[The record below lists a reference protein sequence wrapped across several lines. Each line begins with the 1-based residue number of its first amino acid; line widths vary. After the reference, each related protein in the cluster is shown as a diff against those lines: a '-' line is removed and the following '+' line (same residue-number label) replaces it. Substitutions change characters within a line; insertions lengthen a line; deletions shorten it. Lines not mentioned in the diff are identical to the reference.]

1 MASRPL
7 RPGFRRGGNT
17 PVSDGRDPRSIIA
30 QPIEG
35 GPPFSAAGASLDS
48 SPAGN
53 ALSQIETS
61 EDHVRAHVLLSSAVL
76 LLALAA
82 PAARAAQNPAAAP
95 PGDYS
100 PVDIA
105 YGSRIYDAQCTTCHG
120 ANGDGV
126 GGVNL
131 RSGTFRNAITDQDLQ
146 RVILLGVQGTSMQA
160 FKFDPSEVAGVIA
173 YLRNMNSVDRGSV
186 KLGDAARGKALFDG
200 KGECGRCHRVGAQ
213 GSRVAPD
220 LSDVGA
226 QRSAGSLQRSLTD
239 PTSQMM
245 PINRPVRAV
254 LRDGKVVNGRRLNE
268 DTYTVQLIDDQER
281 LVSLSKSDLREF
293 TILTSSPMPSFK
305 STFSPDE
312 LSDVVA
318 YLLSLKGR

>member
-1 MASRPL
+1 
-7 RPGFRRGGNT
+7 
-17 PVSDGRDPRSIIA
+17 
-30 QPIEG
+30 
-35 GPPFSAAGASLDS
+35 
-48 SPAGN
+48 
-53 ALSQIETS
+53 
-61 EDHVRAHVLLSSAVL
+61 VRASSRSSCALLC
-76 LLALAA
+76 LALASGIA
-82 PAARAAQNPAAAP
+82 FAQAP
-95 PGDYS
+95 PPNEYT
-100 PVDIA
+100 PTDIA

-131 RSGTFRNAITDQDLQ
+131 RSGTFRNAITDLDLS
-146 RVILLGVQGTSMQA
+146 RVILNGIAGTGMQA
-160 FKFDPSEVAGVIA
+160 FKFDAAELAGIIA
-173 YLRNMNSVDRGSV
+173 YLRNMNAVDRGSV
-186 KLGDAARGKALFDG
+186 KLGDPEHGRSLIEG
-200 KGECGRCHRVGAQ
+200 KGACMRCHRIGAQ

-226 QRSAGSLQRSLTD
+226 TRSAGSLLRSLTD

-268 DTYTVQLIDDQER
+268 DTYTVQLMDDQER
-281 LVSLSKSDLREF
+281 LVSLTKSDLREY
-293 TILTSSPMPSFK
+293 TILTSSPMPSYK
-305 STFSPDE
+305 TTFTSDE